1 VAATPVA
8 DLVTKERRS
17 SSLLFVDIE
26 RTAAE
31 LDLMHVLLLPV
42 GAKAVA
48 LLAAART
55 IAAAEKSFMIVVF
68 VIVVP

>member
-1 VAATPVA
+1 
-8 DLVTKERRS
+8 
-17 SSLLFVDIE
+17 VDIE

-55 IAAAEKSFMIVVF
+55 MAAAEKSFMIVVF